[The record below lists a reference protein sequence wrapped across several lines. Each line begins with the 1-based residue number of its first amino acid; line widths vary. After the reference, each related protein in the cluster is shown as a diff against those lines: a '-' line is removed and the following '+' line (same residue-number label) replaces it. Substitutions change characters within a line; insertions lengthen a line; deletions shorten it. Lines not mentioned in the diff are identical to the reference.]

1 MEIPNIIKQ
10 EASKQGFNSVEYLA
24 SFEGQEVFG
33 LSRIGE
39 DGRPEPTGLPTLL
52 LLKEGVIEKFCGT
65 DAMELCRK
73 LGL

>member
-10 EASKQGFNSVEYLA
+10 EAYKHGFNSVDYLS
-24 SFEGQEVFG
+24 SFDGKEVFG
-33 LSRIGE
+33 LSIIGE
-39 DGRPEPTGLPTLL
+39 DGIPEPTGLPTLL
-52 LLKEGVIEKFCGT
+52 LLKDSNIEMVCDT